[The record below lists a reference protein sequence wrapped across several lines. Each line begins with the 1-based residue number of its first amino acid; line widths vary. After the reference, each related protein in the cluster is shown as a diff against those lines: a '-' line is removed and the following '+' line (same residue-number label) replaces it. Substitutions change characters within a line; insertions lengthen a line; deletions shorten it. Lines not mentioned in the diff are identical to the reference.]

1 MTVNKRTSH
10 LRCQVIRRLSILLLF
25 CVELKHYLRI
35 GKSLMQFINT
45 VTRKFWKGGKV
56 IATKWIFLHFLMFHS
71 EILSPWSFLT
81 FWNGLPGIGR
91 QLCIKMWFWHFS
103 THKIYVTV
111 HGKFSEP
118 HFVALFFSN
127 PGEKVWK
134 ARKTLSHMGQSFPY
148 FSNLL
153 PGIGEKQSN
162 KVWFWEFST
171 HRDIY
176 FVCGKMPEP
185 HFNA

>member
-1 MTVNKRTSH
+1 MSKRKTLFYGFPKPLSHSGTNPLIHWAIRSLSCLIFTPEAAYVRPWKYLSVIGLETKVLGSKIDNKIIH
-10 LRCQVIRRLSILLLF
+10 
-25 CVELKHYLRI
+25 K
-35 GKSLMQFINT
+35 
-45 VTRKFWKGGKV
+45 
-56 IATKWIFLHFLMFHS
+56 FHS

-91 QLCIKMWFWHFS
+91 QLCIKMWFWHFF
-103 THKIYVTV
+103 TDKIYVTV
-111 HGKFSEP
+111 REKFSEP

-134 ARKTLSHMGQSFPY
+134 ARKTLSHSFPC
-148 FSNLL
+148 FSNLI
-153 PGIGEKQSN
+153 PGIGEKRSN

-176 FVCGKMPEP
+176 FVCGKMAEL
-185 HFNA
+185 HFDE